1 MLTNVADDLV
11 PGELQLWRLIRD
23 EAQQQSQLE
32 PVLASFYH
40 ANILSQRCLGDAV
53 ASHIAS
59 KLANKSVSSMVIRQ
73 VFKEAMSDNADIMAA
88 VCEDI
93 IAYRTRDAACVDYSI
108 PLLYFKGFQA
118 LQAYRI
124 AHWLWQKNR
133 RLLALFLQSRIAAV
147 FDVDIHPAAKIGYG
161 IMIDHATGVVIGE
174 TAILG
179 NNVSLLHSVTLGGC
193 GSGEGN
199 RHPVVADGVL
209 ISTGAKLLGNIKIGE
224 GAKIAAGSVVLNDV
238 DPHVTVAG
246 VPAKV
251 VGKPAAEQ
259 PALDMNQQINDIG

>member
-1 MLTNVADDLV
+1 MVTNGVDQLIKN
-11 PGELQLWRLIRD
+11 EQQLWSRICE
-23 EAQQQSQLE
+23 EAQNESELE

-53 ASHIAS
+53 AAHIAS
-59 KLANKSVSSMVIRQ
+59 KLANKSVSAMLICQ
-73 VFKEAMSDNADIMAA
+73 VFKEAMANDAEIMSSI
-88 VCEDI
+88 CKDI
-93 IAYRTRDAACVDYSI
+93 IAWRTRDPACDHYSM

-124 AHWLWQKNR
+124 AHWLWKKDR
-133 RLLALFLQSRIAAV
+133 RLLALFLQSRISAV
-147 FDVDIHPAAKIGYG
+147 FDVDIHPAAAIGFG

-193 GSGEGN
+193 GSGDGR

-209 ISTGAKLLGNIKIGE
+209 VSTGAKLLGNIKIGQ

-238 DPHVTVAG
+238 EAHVTVAG

-251 VGKPAAEQ
+251 VGKPSAKQ
-259 PALDMNQQINDIG
+259 PALDMNQQINDTC

>member
-1 MLTNVADDLV
+1 MDGLV
-11 PGELQLWRLIRD
+11 PDELQLWQLIRN
-23 EAQQQSQLE
+23 EAQQQSLLE

-59 KLANKSVSSMVIRQ
+59 KLANKSVSAMLIRQ
-73 VFKEAMSDNADIMAA
+73 VFKEAMNDSETIMVSVCKDI
-88 VCEDI
+88 V
-93 IAYRTRDAACVDYSI
+93 AYRTRDAACAHYSI

-118 LQAYRI
+118 LQAYRV

-193 GSGEGN
+193 GSLQGS
-199 RHPVVADGVL
+199 RHPVVSDGVL
-209 ISTGAKLLGNIKIGE
+209 ISTGAKLLGNITIGE

-238 DPHVTVAG
+238 EPHVTVAG
-246 VPAKV
+246 VPARV
-251 VGKPAAEQ
+251 VGRPGAEQ
-259 PALDMNQQINDIG
+259 PALDMNQQINDID

>member
-1 MLTNVADDLV
+1 MTNEGDQPVKNV
-11 PGELQLWRLIRD
+11 QQLWQAIRD
-23 EAQQQSQLE
+23 EAQLQTQHE

-40 ANILSQRCLGDAV
+40 ANILSQSCLGDAV
-53 ASHIAS
+53 ASHIAG
-59 KLANKSVSSMVIRQ
+59 KLANKSVSAMLICQ
-73 VFKEAMSDNADIMAA
+73 VFKEAMTEDAGIM
-88 VCEDI
+88 VSVYNDI
-93 IAYRTRDAACVDYSI
+93 IAWQTRDAACDYYSM

-124 AHWLWQKNR
+124 SHWLWNQNR

-174 TAILG
+174 TAVLG

-193 GSGEGN
+193 GSGEGR
-199 RHPVVADGVL
+199 RHPIVADGVL
-209 ISTGAKLLGNIKIGE
+209 ISAGAKLLGSINIGE
-224 GAKIAAGSVVLNDV
+224 GAKIAAGSVVLSDV
-238 DPHVTVAG
+238 ADHVTVAG

-251 VGKPAAEQ
+251 VGKPNTKQQ
-259 PALDMNQQINDIG
+259 PALDMNQQINDC